1 MFLFL
6 LNRNIMWN
14 LAWPPIL
21 THWSMKTI
29 MSMPVTMKMDLVKV
43 KDKDKNL
50 FNNCSRSC
58 WNNLYSN

>member
-6 LNRNIMWN
+6 LNRNVMWN

-43 KDKDKNL
+43 FQTMLVKA
-50 FNNCSRSC
+50 SG
-58 WNNLYSN
+58 